1 MISKDGGVQT
11 EESNKFIFSDNY
23 SDDNYLDVEKAN
35 TEEDEALK
43 EHLEGISQELE
54 LERSQNASIK
64 ENIELQPVIEILA
77 KGYKEFAENVG
88 KQEEE
93 LTEHKTELI
102 NKARKLSAEV
112 EGKDLK
118 INTLTTLNKALKQDI
133 KEIETKNSE
142 QQWIAEIY
150 MK

>member
-1 MISKDGGVQT
+1 MISKNGGVQT

-23 SDDNYLDVEKAN
+23 SDDNYLDVEKVN

-64 ENIELQPVIEILA
+64 ENIELQFVIEILE
-77 KGYKEFAENVG
+77 KGYKELAENAG

-112 EGKDLK
+112 EEKDLK
-118 INTLTTLNKALKQDI
+118 INILTTSNKALKQDN
-133 KEIETKNSE
+133 KGNRN
-142 QQWIAEIY
+142 
-150 MK
+150 